1 MLNIK
6 SIFAFITTVLL
17 FTLIMFGVTYL
28 LDHLGLSFTKE
39 ATTDFTISEHLM
51 YVGIIVFLA
60 FFIFKLCTLIPAL
73 RRASLIWQG
82 VWLMI
87 IVEAIFAVSLMA
99 GFAYLTDKDLVLLP
113 LSVLVRFLPMVFMPA
128 ADRAINRKLGI

>member
-60 FFIFKLCTLIPAL
+60 FFHF
-73 RRASLIWQG
+73 
-82 VWLMI
+82 
-87 IVEAIFAVSLMA
+87 
-99 GFAYLTDKDLVLLP
+99 
-113 LSVLVRFLPMVFMPA
+113 
-128 ADRAINRKLGI
+128 